1 MDALRHDPSRPRA
14 ALPALSP
21 WCEIDDDSRQI
32 LLDGAQHIVTDRD
45 IYLDTGVAVIIR
57 GVLALERELSDGRRI
72 LVALFHDGDLVD
84 FRRSERARQ
93 CRIVTVAPSDVLV
106 FDKGWIDLCLS
117 RYPSIG
123 IVIDR
128 QLQRQQARS
137 NDHIADLAAK
147 TPLERLAS
155 VLFEFGR
162 WPDSDVSEK
171 GEPIVRIAIRR
182 TDIADYLGMTPE
194 TLSRAVRC
202 LEKESLIR
210 TLENGQILMTDVIGL
225 RRIANGG
232 RPRRSTK
239 AS

>member
-1 MDALRHDPSRPRA
+1 MDALRRKPFCSRA
-14 ALPALSP
+14 VLPTMPP
-21 WCEIDDDSRQI
+21 WCDIDDDGREI
-32 LLDGAQHIVTDRD
+32 LLDGAQHIVVDRD
-45 IYLDTGVAVIIR
+45 AYLDTSAAVVVR
-57 GVLALERELSDGRRI
+57 GVLALERELSDGRRV

-93 CRIVTVAPSDVLV
+93 CRILALMPSNVIV
-106 FDKGWIDLCLS
+106 FDEGWIDVCLS
-117 RYPSIG
+117 RFPSIG
-123 IVIDR
+123 AVIDQGLR
-128 QLQRQQARS
+128 HQQARS

-162 WPDSDVSEK
+162 WPDSDVGIN
-171 GEPIVRIAIRR
+171 GEAIVRIPIRR

-202 LEKESLIR
+202 LEQERLVQ
-210 TLENGQILMTDVIGL
+210 TLDATRILMLDVVGL

-232 RPRRSTK
+232 RPRRSTRVP
-239 AS
+239 